1 MVKKVTPP
9 AEKQLAQTVK
19 ESAQQIWLAGLGAF
33 AKTQEEGTKVF
44 DALVKEGEAIQ
55 KKTRKSADEK
65 IADVRKVADG
75 KLAGVR
81 KAVDAKVAAVTGKVT
96 AVTDK
101 ASGKWDSLEKV
112 FEDRVARALS
122 SLGVPSKKD
131 IDRLTRRITELTAL
145 VQKMSDAQEGKVAK
159 PAARTTAAPATA
171 QAAAPK
177 AAPVRKPAATKSVAA
192 GKPAESADAAAG
204 AAIAS

>member
-9 AEKQLAQTVK
+9 AEKQLTQTVK

-33 AKTQEEGTKVF
+33 SKTQEEGTKVF

-55 KKTRKSADEK
+55 KKTRKTADDK
-65 IADVRKVADG
+65 IADVRKAADG

-101 ASGKWDSLEKV
+101 ASGKWDNLEKV

-131 IDRLTRRITELTAL
+131 IDKLSKRIAELTAL

-159 PAARTTAAPATA
+159 PAAPATA
-171 QAAAPK
+171 TAAAPK
-177 AAPVRKPAATKSVAA
+177 AAPVRRPAATKSVAA
-192 GKPAESADAAAG
+192 RKPEESADAAAG
-204 AAIAS
+204 AAVAS